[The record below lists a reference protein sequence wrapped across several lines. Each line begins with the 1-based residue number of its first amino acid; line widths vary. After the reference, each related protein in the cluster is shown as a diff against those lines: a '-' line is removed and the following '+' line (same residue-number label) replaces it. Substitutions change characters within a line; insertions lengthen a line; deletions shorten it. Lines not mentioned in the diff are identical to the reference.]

1 MVEKV
6 RWCTETTEW
15 RPRSESCDRQVQ
27 QELRGGVVFFWGRER
42 TCVKELVLERRAFGK
57 HRRGKREVG
66 IPGWHNQ
73 HKQKHRGEKPRSP
86 ELGKFKWQP
95 AGDIVWGGNLCF
107 ESSHTK
113 GGWWE
118 PLSIRGLSALLSS
131 WPCLMP
137 RTNPWRREPECPH
150 CIDEEAESKG
160 KDLPKPLQLAN
171 H

>member
-15 RPRSESCDRQVQ
+15 RPRSESCDRQGR
-27 QELRGGVVFFWGRER
+27 QEPVRARVFFWGRER

-73 HKQKHRGEKPRSP
+73 HKQKHRGEKNP
-86 ELGKFKWQP
+86 EAQSWESLKWQP

-107 ESSHTK
+107 GAHTLRVDGENHWVS
-113 GGWWE
+113 GGS
-118 PLSIRGLSALLSS
+118 LRCCLHGLVWCPEQIHEGENL
-131 WPCLMP
+131 
-137 RTNPWRREPECPH
+137 ECPH
-150 CIDEEAESKG
+150 CIDEEKQNQKAKTCPS
-160 KDLPKPLQLAN
+160 LYN
-171 H
+171 